1 MPRTLFGFVVIII
14 IIVLVVIVNCQVVH
28 YRELLVMTLAV
39 KGR

>member
-14 IIVLVVIVNCQVVH
+14 IIVLVVIVNCQVD